1 MLSLLHIENI
11 AVISQAD
18 ITFDQGFNVLTG
30 ETGAG
35 KSIVIDSIGAIMG
48 ERTSRDLIRTGAT
61 SARVSALFQNLPALP
76 WFEEQ
81 GMGPDENGELLI
93 ERSIQADGKN
103 ACRVNGRPLLVTQL
117 RELGRQ
123 LVNVHGQH
131 DGQQLLDEECHL
143 GYLDSFGGTQ
153 DVLEAFSTA
162 YAQVRE
168 LRRERD
174 KLQMDD
180 GEKARRMDTLT
191 YQIEELEK
199 AELREGEDEELSQSR
214 EVLRNAERLTDAVD
228 GAWQALTG
236 GEDGEG
242 AVSLL
247 MEAGNRLAQGGRYSE
262 GLRELSEKAEQLRCD
277 ADDLAEL
284 VRDLRGTL
292 DFYPGEL
299 DEIEERLDRLYRL
312 KKKYGATVE
321 EMLAYLD
328 RCREELDAIQFS
340 EDRINRLDKELEKA
354 LARAVKA
361 GGELSARR
369 HKAAQE
375 LAKRIQSELTQL
387 DMPKVR
393 FQVEFAPKDAPD
405 GMDATGM
412 DTVRFLMSA
421 NLGEALKPINRIAS
435 GGELSRIMLALK
447 NVLAE
452 TEQVSTLIFDEVDTG
467 VSGRA
472 AVKVA
477 RKLFEVSKG
486 RQVLCVTHLPQIAA
500 MGDVHFSV
508 EKGEADGRTFTRVE
522 RLDRPRR
529 REELARLSGGQA
541 TAVMLEGAEEL
552 LATAQDYKTGAKKKR

>member
-18 ITFDQGFNVLTG
+18 ITFDKGFNVLTG

-35 KSIVIDSIGAIMG
+35 KSIVIDAIGAIMG
-48 ERTSRDLIRTGAT
+48 ERASRDMIRTGAK
-61 SARVSALFQNLPALP
+61 SARVSALFRDLPALP

-81 GMGPDENGELLI
+81 GTGPDENGELLV
-93 ERSIQADGKN
+93 ERAIQGDGKN
-103 ACRVNGRPLLVTQL
+103 VCRVNGRPLLVTQL
-117 RELGRQ
+117 RELGQQ

-131 DGQQLLDEECHL
+131 DGQQLLDEERHL
-143 GYLDSFGGTQ
+143 GYLDSFGRTEEE
-153 DVLEAFSTA
+153 LSAFAAA
-162 YAQVRE
+162 YHRVRE
-168 LRRERD
+168 LRREMES
-174 KLQMDD
+174 LQMDD

-191 YQIEELEK
+191 YQIEELEG
-199 AELREGEDEELSQSR
+199 ARLREGEDEELSQRR

-247 MEAGNRLAQGGRYSE
+247 MEAENRLAQGGRYSG
-262 GLRELSEKAEQLRCD
+262 GLRELSEKAAQLRCD

-312 KKKYGATVE
+312 KKKYGGTVA
-321 EMLAYLD
+321 EMLAYLEK
-328 RCREELDAIQFS
+328 CRQELDDIQFS
-340 EDRINRLDKELEKA
+340 EDRIARLDKELKKA
-354 LARAVKA
+354 LAEAVKL
-361 GGELSARR
+361 GEKLSARR
-369 HKAAQE
+369 RKAAEE
-375 LAKRIQSELTQL
+375 LAGRIQSELKAL

-405 GMDATGM
+405 GMDAAGM

-452 TEQVSTLIFDEVDTG
+452 TEQVTTLIFDEVDTG

-477 RKLFEVSKG
+477 RKLYEVSKG

-508 EKGEADGRTFTRVE
+508 EKGERDGRTFTQVE
-522 RLDRPRR
+522 RLDRPQR

-552 LATAQDYKTGAKKKR
+552 LATAEDYKTGAKKKR

>member
-48 ERTSRDLIRTGAT
+48 ERTSRDLIRTGAK
-61 SARVSALFQNLPALP
+61 SARVSALFRDLPALP

-117 RELGRQ
+117 RELGQQ

-168 LRRERD
+168 RRRERD

-199 AELREGEDEELSQSR
+199 AELREGEDEELSQRR

-312 KKKYGATVE
+312 KKKYGGTVE

>member
-48 ERTSRDLIRTGAT
+48 ERTSRDLIRTGSKT
-61 SARVSALFQNLPALP
+61 ARVSALFRDLPSLP

-81 GMGPDENGELLI
+81 GAGPDENGELLI
-93 ERSIQADGKN
+93 ERTIQADGKN

-117 RELGRQ
+117 RELGQQ

-143 GYLDSFGGTQ
+143 GYLDSFGRTEKE
-153 DVLEAFSTA
+153 LEAFSAA
-162 YAQVRE
+162 YGQVRD
-168 LRRERD
+168 LRRERE

-180 GEKARRMDTLT
+180 GEKARRLDTLT

-199 AELREGEDEELSQSR
+199 AELREGEDEELSQRR
-214 EVLRNAERLTDAVD
+214 EVLRNAERLTGAVD

-236 GEDGEG
+236 GEEGEG

-247 MEAGNRLAQGGRYSE
+247 MEAENRLSQGGKYSPD
-262 GLRELSEKAEQLRCD
+262 LKELSEKAERLRCD
-277 ADDLAEL
+277 TDDLAEL

-312 KKKYGATVE
+312 KKKYGGTVG
-321 EMLAYLD
+321 EMLAYLN

-340 EDRINRLDKELEKA
+340 EDRMNQLDKELEKA
-354 LARAVKA
+354 QAQAVKL
-361 GGELSARR
+361 GEKLSARR
-369 HKAAQE
+369 HKAAEE
-375 LAKRIQSELTQL
+375 LAGRIQSELKAL
-387 DMPKVR
+387 DMPKVQ
-393 FQVEFAPKDAPD
+393 FQVEFAPKDAPG

-421 NLGEALKPINRIAS
+421 NVGEALKPINKIAS

-477 RKLFEVSKG
+477 HKLFQVSKG

-522 RLDRPRR
+522 RLDRARR
-529 REELARLSGGQA
+529 REELARLSGGTA

-552 LATAQDYKTGAKKKR
+552 LATAEDHKMGAQAKR

>member
-18 ITFDQGFNVLTG
+18 ITFDKGFNVLTG

-35 KSIVIDSIGAIMG
+35 KSIVIDAIGAIMG
-48 ERTSRDLIRTGAT
+48 ERTSRDIIRTGAK
-61 SARVSALFQNLPALP
+61 SARVSAVFRELPALA

-81 GMGPDENGELLI
+81 GVGPDENGELLV
-93 ERSIQADGKN
+93 ERTIQGDGKN
-103 ACRVNGRPLLVTQL
+103 VCRVNGRPLLVTQL
-117 RELGRQ
+117 RELGCQ

-153 DVLEAFSTA
+153 ESLAAFAAA
-162 YAQVRE
+162 YEKVRAARRE
-168 LRRERD
+168 LES
-174 KLQMDD
+174 LQMDEA
-180 GEKARRMDTLT
+180 EKARRMDTLT
-191 YQIEELEK
+191 YQIEELER
-199 AELREGEDEELSQSR
+199 AELREGEEEELSQRR

-247 MEAGNRLAQGGRYSE
+247 MEAENRLAQGGRYSV
-262 GLRELSEKAEQLRCD
+262 GLRELSEKAAQLRCD

-299 DEIEERLDRLYRL
+299 DEIEERLDKLYRL
-312 KKKYGATVE
+312 KKKYGGSVE
-321 EMLAYLD
+321 EMLAFLD
-328 RCREELDAIQFS
+328 RCRGELDDIQFS
-340 EDRINRLDKELEKA
+340 EERSAKLEKELVRA
-354 LARAVKA
+354 L
-361 GGELSARR
+361 
-369 HKAAQE
+369 KAAVE
-375 LAKRIQSELTQL
+375 LGRKLSGQRKKAAEQLSGRIQVELKEL
-387 DMPKVR
+387 DMPRVQ
-393 FQVEFAPKDAPD
+393 FQVEFAPKEGSD

-421 NLGEALKPINRIAS
+421 NMGEALKPINKIAS

-452 TEQVSTLIFDEVDTG
+452 TEQVTTLIFDEVDTG

-477 RKLFEVSKG
+477 QKLFQVSQG

>member
-1 MLSLLHIENI
+1 
-11 AVISQAD
+11 
-18 ITFDQGFNVLTG
+18 
-30 ETGAG
+30 
-35 KSIVIDSIGAIMG
+35 
-48 ERTSRDLIRTGAT
+48 
-61 SARVSALFQNLPALP
+61 
-76 WFEEQ
+76 
-81 GMGPDENGELLI
+81 MGPDENGELLI

-117 RELGRQ
+117 RELGQQ

-199 AELREGEDEELSQSR
+199 AELREGEDEELSQRR

-312 KKKYGATVE
+312 KKKYGGTVA

>member
-48 ERTSRDLIRTGAT
+48 ERTSRDLIRTGAK
-61 SARVSALFQNLPALP
+61 SARVSALFRDLPALP

-117 RELGRQ
+117 RELGQQ

-199 AELREGEDEELSQSR
+199 AELREGEDEELSQRR

-247 MEAGNRLAQGGRYSE
+247 MEAGDRLAQGGRYSE

-312 KKKYGATVE
+312 KKKYGGTVE
-321 EMLAYLD
+321 EMLAYLE

-340 EDRINRLDKELEKA
+340 EDRLNRLDKELEKA
-354 LARAVKA
+354 LVQA
-361 GGELSARR
+361 GEVGKELSARR
-369 HKAAQE
+369 HTAAEE
-375 LAKRIQSELTQL
+375 LEKRIQSELTQL

-421 NLGEALKPINRIAS
+421 NVGEALKPINKIAS

>member
-48 ERTSRDLIRTGAT
+48 ERTSRDLIRTGSKT
-61 SARVSALFQNLPALP
+61 ARVSALFRDLPSLP

-81 GMGPDENGELLI
+81 GAGPDENGELLI
-93 ERSIQADGKN
+93 ERTIQADGKN

-117 RELGRQ
+117 RELGQQ

-143 GYLDSFGGTQ
+143 GYLDSFGRTEKE
-153 DVLEAFSTA
+153 LEAFSAA
-162 YAQVRE
+162 YGQVRD
-168 LRRERD
+168 LRRERE

-180 GEKARRMDTLT
+180 GEKARRLDTLT

-199 AELREGEDEELSQSR
+199 AELREGEDEELSQRR

-228 GAWQALTG
+228 RAWQALTG
-236 GEDGEG
+236 GEEGEG

-247 MEAGNRLAQGGRYSE
+247 MEAENRLSQGGKYSPD
-262 GLRELSEKAEQLRCD
+262 LKELSEKAERLRCD
-277 ADDLAEL
+277 TDDLAEL

-299 DEIEERLDRLYRL
+299 DEIEERLDKLYRL
-312 KKKYGATVE
+312 KKKYGGTVG
-321 EMLAYLD
+321 EMLAYLN

-340 EDRINRLDKELEKA
+340 EDRMNQLDKELEKA
-354 LARAVKA
+354 QAQAVKL
-361 GGELSARR
+361 GEKLSARR
-369 HKAAQE
+369 HKAAEE
-375 LAKRIQSELTQL
+375 LAGRIQSELKAL
-387 DMPKVR
+387 DMPKVQ
-393 FQVEFAPKDAPD
+393 FQVEFAPKDAPG

-421 NLGEALKPINRIAS
+421 NVGEALKPINKIAS

-452 TEQVSTLIFDEVDTG
+452 TEQVTTLIFDEVDTG

-477 RKLFEVSKG
+477 QKLFQVSRG

-508 EKGEADGRTFTRVE
+508 EKGEAKGRTFTKVE
-522 RLDRPRR
+522 RLDRAQR

-552 LATAQDYKTGAKKKR
+552 LATAEQYKTGAKKKA

>member
-11 AVISQAD
+11 AVIDQAD
-18 ITFDQGFNVLTG
+18 ITFDRGFNVLTG

-35 KSIVIDSIGAIMG
+35 KSIVIDAIGAIMG
-48 ERTSRDLIRTGAT
+48 ERTSRDLIRTGAK
-61 SARVSALFQNLPALP
+61 SARVSAVFQNIPALE
-76 WFEEQ
+76 WFEEH
-81 GMGPDENGELLI
+81 GISPDENGELLI
-93 ERSIQADGKN
+93 ERAIQGDGKN
-103 ACRVNGRPLLVTQL
+103 VCRVNGRPVLVTQL
-117 RELGRQ
+117 RELGCQ
-123 LVNVHGQH
+123 LLNIHGQH

-143 GYLDSFGGTQ
+143 DYLDSFGGAGESRGLFIQ
-153 DVLEAFSTA
+153 A
-162 YAQVRE
+162 YEKVRALQKEQNE
-168 LRRERD
+168 LWI
-174 KLQMDD
+174 DD

-191 YQIEELEK
+191 YQIGELER
-199 AELREGEDEELSQSR
+199 AELRAGEEEELSQRR
-214 EVLRNAERLTDAVD
+214 EMLRNAERLTDAVE

-236 GEDGEG
+236 GDEVEG
-242 AVSLL
+242 AVSL
-247 MEAGNRLAQGGRYSE
+247 MAEAENRLAQGGRYS
-262 GLRELSEKAEQLRCD
+262 GELKELAEKAARLRCD

-284 VRDLRGTL
+284 VRDVRGTL

-299 DEIEERLDRLYRL
+299 DEIEERLDKLYRL
-312 KKKYGATVE
+312 KKKYGGSTE

-328 RCREELDAIQFS
+328 RCRQELNKIQFS
-340 EDRINRLDKELEKA
+340 EDRMVQLDRELEKA
-354 LARAVKA
+354 LDKTREQGKI
-361 GGELSARR
+361 LSTQR
-369 HKAAQE
+369 KTAADR
-375 LAKRIQSELTQL
+375 LAQRTQSELKEL

-421 NLGEALKPINRIAS
+421 NVGEDLKPINKIAS

-472 AVKVA
+472 AGKVA
-477 RKLFEVSKG
+477 RKLFQVSGSK
-486 RQVLCVTHLPQIAA
+486 QVLCVTHLPQIAA

-508 EKGEADGRTFTRVE
+508 EKGELDGRTYTRVD

-529 REELARLSGGQA
+529 REELARLSGGDV
-541 TAVMLEGAEEL
+541 TAVMLDGAEEL
-552 LATAQDYKTGAKKKR
+552 LTAAENFKLDIQKKE

>member
-11 AVISQAD
+11 AVISRAD

-48 ERTSRDLIRTGAT
+48 ERTSRDLIRTGAKT
-61 SARVSALFQNLPALP
+61 ARVSALFRDLPPLP
-76 WFEEQ
+76 WFQEQ
-81 GMGPDENGELLI
+81 GAGPDENGELLI

-117 RELGRQ
+117 RELGQQ

-143 GYLDSFGGTQ
+143 GYLDSFAGTGES
-153 DVLEAFSTA
+153 LSAFAAA
-162 YAQVRE
+162 YAQVRD
-168 LRRERD
+168 LRREQEQ
-174 KLQMDD
+174 LQMDE

-191 YQIEELEK
+191 YQIEELES
-199 AELREGEDEELSQSR
+199 AQLRQGEDEELSQRR
-214 EVLRNAERLTDAVD
+214 EVLHNAERLTGAVD

-247 MEAGNRLAQGGRYSE
+247 MEAENRLAQGGRYSGE
-262 GLRELSEKAEQLRCD
+262 LQALSEKAGQLRCD

-312 KKKYGATVE
+312 KKKYGGTVA

-340 EDRINRLDKELEKA
+340 EERAARLEKEVGKA
-354 LARAVKA
+354 LAQAVKL
-361 GGELSARR
+361 GEQLSARR
-369 HKAAQE
+369 RRGAEE
-375 LAKRIQSELTQL
+375 LAKRIQSELKQL

-421 NLGEALKPINRIAS
+421 NLGEALKPINKIAS

-452 TEQVSTLIFDEVDTG
+452 TEQVATLIFDEVDTG

-477 RKLFEVSKG
+477 QKLFQVSQG

-522 RLDRPRR
+522 RLDRPQR

-552 LATAQDYKTGAKKKR
+552 LATAEQYKTGAKKKP

>member
-18 ITFDQGFNVLTG
+18 ITFGQGFNVLTG

-48 ERTSRDLIRTGAT
+48 ERTSRDLIRTGAK
-61 SARVSALFQNLPALP
+61 SARVSALFRDLPALP
-76 WFEEQ
+76 WFQEQ

-117 RELGRQ
+117 RELGQQ

-143 GYLDSFGGTQ
+143 GYLDSFGGVQ
-153 DVLEAFSTA
+153 DSLSAFSAA

-199 AELREGEDEELSQSR
+199 AQLRQGEDEELSQRR

-247 MEAGNRLAQGGRYSE
+247 MEAENRLSQGGRYSGE
-262 GLRELSEKAEQLRCD
+262 LQALSEKAAQLRCD

-312 KKKYGATVE
+312 KKKSGGTVE
-321 EMLAYLD
+321 EMLDYLD
-328 RCREELDAIQFS
+328 KCRQELDAIQFS
-340 EDRINRLDKELEKA
+340 EDRLNRLDKALEKA
-354 LARAVKA
+354 LAQAAKLGRA
-361 GGELSARR
+361 LSDRR
-369 HKAAQE
+369 RKAADM
-375 LAKRIQSELTQL
+375 LAKRIQSELKAL
-387 DMPKVR
+387 DMPKVQ

-421 NLGEALKPINRIAS
+421 NVGEALKPINKIAS

-477 RKLFEVSKG
+477 QKLFQVSKG

-522 RLDRPRR
+522 QLDRPRR
-529 REELARLSGGQA
+529 REELARLSGGQT

-552 LATAQDYKTGAKKKR
+552 LAMAENYKTGADKKK

>member
-48 ERTSRDLIRTGAT
+48 ERTSRDLIRTGAK
-61 SARVSALFQNLPALP
+61 SARVSALFRDLPALP

-117 RELGRQ
+117 RELGQQ

-199 AELREGEDEELSQSR
+199 AELREGEDEELSQRR

-312 KKKYGATVE
+312 KKKYGGTVE

>member
-48 ERTSRDLIRTGAT
+48 ERTSRDLIRTGAK
-61 SARVSALFQNLPALP
+61 SARVSALFRDLPKLA

-81 GMGPDENGELLI
+81 GTGPDENGELLV

-117 RELGRQ
+117 RELGQQ

-143 GYLDSFGGTQ
+143 GYLDSFGRTEQ
-153 DVLEAFSTA
+153 ELEAFSAA
-162 YAQVRE
+162 YAQVRD
-168 LRRERD
+168 LRREKE

-180 GEKARRMDTLT
+180 GEKARRLDTLT

-199 AELREGEDEELSQSR
+199 AELREGEAEELSQRR
-214 EVLRNAERLTDAVD
+214 EVLRNAERLTGAVD

-236 GEDGEG
+236 GEEGDG

-247 MEAGNRLAQGGRYSE
+247 MEAGNRLAQGGRYSPE
-262 GLRELSEKAEQLRCD
+262 LQALSEKAEQLRCD

-312 KKKYGATVE
+312 KKKYGGTVE

-340 EDRINRLDKELEKA
+340 EDRLNRLDKELEKA
-354 LARAVKA
+354 LGKAVKL
-361 GGELSARR
+361 GEALSARR
-369 HKAAQE
+369 RRAAEE
-375 LAKRIQSELTQL
+375 LAKRIQSELKAL

-393 FQVEFAPKDAPD
+393 FQVEFSPKDAPD
-405 GMDATGM
+405 GMDASGM

-421 NLGEALKPINRIAS
+421 NVGEALKPINKIAS

-477 RKLFEVSKG
+477 QKLFQVSQG

-500 MGDVHFSV
+500 MGEVHFSV
-508 EKGEADGRTFTRVE
+508 EKGEAEGRTFTRVE
-522 RLDRPRR
+522 RLDRSRR
-529 REELARLSGGQA
+529 KEELARLSGGQA

-552 LATAQDYKTGAKKKR
+552 LATAENYKTGADKKK

>member
-48 ERTSRDLIRTGAT
+48 ERTSRDLIRTGAK
-61 SARVSALFQNLPALP
+61 SARVSALFRDLPALP

-117 RELGRQ
+117 RELGQQ

-199 AELREGEDEELSQSR
+199 AELREGEDEELSQRR

-312 KKKYGATVE
+312 KKKYGGTVA

-328 RCREELDAIQFS
+328 RYREELDAIQFS

>member
-48 ERTSRDLIRTGAT
+48 ERTSRDLIRTGAKT
-61 SARVSALFQNLPALP
+61 ARVSALFRDLPPLP
-76 WFEEQ
+76 WFQEQ
-81 GMGPDENGELLI
+81 GAGPDENGELLI

-117 RELGRQ
+117 RELGQQ

-143 GYLDSFGGTQ
+143 GYLDSFAGTGES
-153 DVLEAFSTA
+153 LSAFAAA
-162 YAQVRE
+162 YAQVRD
-168 LRRERD
+168 LRREQEQ
-174 KLQMDD
+174 LQMDE

-191 YQIEELEK
+191 YQIEELEG
-199 AELREGEDEELSQSR
+199 AQLRQGEDEELSQRR
-214 EVLRNAERLTDAVD
+214 EVLHNAERLTDAVD

-247 MEAGNRLAQGGRYSE
+247 MEAENRLAQGGRYSGE
-262 GLRELSEKAEQLRCD
+262 LQALSEKAGQLRCD

-312 KKKYGATVE
+312 KKKYGGTVA

-340 EDRINRLDKELEKA
+340 EERAARLEKEVGKA
-354 LARAVKA
+354 LAQAVKL
-361 GGELSARR
+361 GEQLSARR
-369 HKAAQE
+369 RRGAEE
-375 LAKRIQSELTQL
+375 LAKRIQSELKQL

-421 NLGEALKPINRIAS
+421 NLGEALKPINKIAS

-452 TEQVSTLIFDEVDTG
+452 TEQVATLIFDEVDTG

-477 RKLFEVSKG
+477 QKLFQVSQG

-522 RLDRPRR
+522 RLDRPQR

-552 LATAQDYKTGAKKKR
+552 LATAEQYKTGAKKKP

>member
-18 ITFDQGFNVLTG
+18 ITFDKGFNVLTG

-35 KSIVIDSIGAIMG
+35 KSIVIYAIGAIMG

-131 DGQQLLDEECHL
+131 DGQQLLDEERHL
-143 GYLDSFGGTQ
+143 GYLDSFGRTQ
-153 DVLEAFSTA
+153 DGLSAFTAA
-162 YAQVRE
+162 YAQVRD
-168 LRRERD
+168 LRREKE

-180 GEKARRMDTLT
+180 GEKARRLDTLT

-199 AELREGEDEELSQSR
+199 AQLQEGEDEELSQRR
-214 EVLRNAERLTDAVD
+214 EVLRNAERLTGAVD

-236 GEDGEG
+236 GEEGDG

-247 MEAGNRLAQGGRYSE
+247 MEAGNRLAQGGRYSPE
-262 GLRELSEKAEQLRCD
+262 LQALSEKAEQLRCD

-312 KKKYGATVE
+312 KKKYGGTVE

-340 EDRINRLDKELEKA
+340 EDRLNRLDKELEKA
-354 LARAVKA
+354 LGKAVKL
-361 GGELSARR
+361 GEALSARR
-369 HKAAQE
+369 RRAAEE

-421 NLGEALKPINRIAS
+421 NVGEDLKPINRIAS
-435 GGELSRIMLALK
+435 GGELSRIMLAMK
-447 NVLAE
+447 SVFAE
-452 TEQVSTLIFDEVDTG
+452 KDPVPTLVFDEIDTG
-467 VSGRA
+467 ISGVA
-472 AVKVA
+472 AQRVA
-477 RKLFEVSKG
+477 EKIAAISRG
-486 RQVLCVTHLPQIAA
+486 TQVICVTHLPQLAA
-500 MGDVHFSV
+500 MGDVNFCI
-508 EKGEADGRTFTRVE
+508 EKEEKQGRTFTSVMP
-522 RLDRPRR
+522 LDYNGKL
-529 REELARLSGGQA
+529 REIARLQSGDLA
-541 TAVMLEGAEEL
+541 TQTALASAEEL
-552 LATAQDYKTGAKKKR
+552 TAAADRFKENL

>member
-48 ERTSRDLIRTGAT
+48 ERTSRDLIRTGSKT
-61 SARVSALFQNLPALP
+61 ARVSALFRDLPSLP

-81 GMGPDENGELLI
+81 GAGPDENGELLI
-93 ERSIQADGKN
+93 ERTIQADGKN

-117 RELGRQ
+117 RELGQQ

-143 GYLDSFGGTQ
+143 GYLDSFGRTEKE
-153 DVLEAFSTA
+153 LEAFSAA
-162 YAQVRE
+162 YGQVRD
-168 LRRERD
+168 LRRERE

-180 GEKARRMDTLT
+180 GEKARRLDTLT

-199 AELREGEDEELSQSR
+199 AELREGEDEELSQRR
-214 EVLRNAERLTDAVD
+214 EVLRNAERLTGAVD

-236 GEDGEG
+236 GEEGEG

-247 MEAGNRLAQGGRYSE
+247 MEAENRLSQGGKYSPD
-262 GLRELSEKAEQLRCD
+262 LKELSEKAERLRCD
-277 ADDLAEL
+277 TDDLAEL

-312 KKKYGATVE
+312 KKKYGGTVG

-340 EDRINRLDKELEKA
+340 EDRMNQLDKALEKA
-354 LARAVKA
+354 QAQAVKL
-361 GGELSARR
+361 GEKLSARR
-369 HKAAQE
+369 HKAAEE
-375 LAKRIQSELTQL
+375 LAGRIQSELKAL
-387 DMPKVR
+387 DMPKVQ
-393 FQVEFAPKDAPD
+393 FQVEFAPKDAPG

-412 DTVRFLMSA
+412 DAVRFLMSA
-421 NLGEALKPINRIAS
+421 NVGEALKPINKIAS

-452 TEQVSTLIFDEVDTG
+452 TEQVTTLIFDEVDTG

-477 RKLFEVSKG
+477 QKLFQVSRG

-508 EKGEADGRTFTRVE
+508 EKGETKGRTFTKVE
-522 RLDRPRR
+522 RLDRAQR

-552 LATAQDYKTGAKKKR
+552 LATAEQYKTGAKKKA

>member
-1 MLSLLHIENI
+1 MLHIENI

-18 ITFDQGFNVLTG
+18 ITFGQGFNVLTG

-35 KSIVIDSIGAIMG
+35 KSIVIDSIGAIIG
-48 ERTSRDLIRTGAT
+48 ERTSRDLIRTGAK
-61 SARVSALFQNLPALP
+61 SARVSALFQDLPALP

-81 GMGPDENGELLI
+81 GTGPDENGELLI
-93 ERSIQADGKN
+93 ERAIQGDGKN
-103 ACRVNGRPLLVTQL
+103 VCRVNGRPLLVTQL
-117 RELGRQ
+117 RELGQQ

-131 DGQQLLDEECHL
+131 DGQQLLDEERHL
-143 GYLDSFGGTQ
+143 DYLDSFGGT
-153 DVLEAFSTA
+153 EGARSAFAAA
-162 YAQVRE
+162 YSRVRE
-168 LRRERD
+168 LRRELES
-174 KLQMDD
+174 LQMDD
-180 GEKARRMDTLT
+180 GEKARRMDTLA
-191 YQIEELEK
+191 YQIEELEGAQLK
-199 AELREGEDEELSQSR
+199 EGEDEELSRRR

-236 GEDGEG
+236 GEDGQG

-247 MEAGNRLAQGGRYSE
+247 MEAENHLTQGGRYSGE
-262 GLRELSEKAEQLRCD
+262 LRELSERAAQLRCD
-277 ADDLAEL
+277 VDDLAEL

-312 KKKYGATVE
+312 KKKYGGTVA
-321 EMLAYLD
+321 EMLAYLEN
-328 RCREELDAIQFS
+328 CRRELDDIQFS
-340 EDRINRLDKELEKA
+340 EDRIARLDKELERA
-354 LARAVKA
+354 LAEAVKQ
-361 GGELSARR
+361 GKKLSAARLQ
-369 HKAAQE
+369 AAEE
-375 LAKRIQSELTQL
+375 LAQRIQSELKAL

-393 FQVEFAPKDAPD
+393 FQVEFAPKDCPD

-421 NLGEALKPINRIAS
+421 NLGEALKPINKIAS

-477 RKLFEVSKG
+477 RKLFEVSRG

-508 EKGEADGRTFTRVE
+508 EKGERDGRTFTQVE
-522 RLDRPRR
+522 RLDRSQR

-552 LATAQDYKTGAKKKR
+552 LATAEDYKTGVKKKR

>member
-48 ERTSRDLIRTGAT
+48 ERTSRDLIRTGAK
-61 SARVSALFQNLPALP
+61 SARVSALFRDLPALP

-117 RELGRQ
+117 RELGQQ

-143 GYLDSFGGTQ
+143 GYLDSFGATQ
-153 DVLEAFSTA
+153 DSLSAFGAA

-199 AELREGEDEELSQSR
+199 AELREGEDEELSQRR

-312 KKKYGATVE
+312 KKKYGGTVE

-421 NLGEALKPINRIAS
+421 NLGEALKPINKIAS